1 MKAIYSLMS
10 LKMENPIVETTKEGL
25 LSGDFA
31 PISLAVGKDKYNLN
45 CPVKVVHI
53 LQVPPPLLE
62 NLNTRMK
69 SKVAQVK
76 LGFRRHL
83 LETLL

>member
-53 LQVPPPLLE
+53 LQVPPPHYW
-62 NLNTRMK
+62 K
-69 SKVAQVK
+69 I
-76 LGFRRHL
+76 
-83 LETLL
+83 